1 MLLDKIKPQRG
12 MEVVKI
18 KQPGEDKIERL
29 RKHRA
34 LIRNRL
40 VQLSARAPWL
50 DDFIA
55 EVTLFPC
62 APFDDQV
69 DAMTQYLSW
78 ITTNPKPQKRPAMAI
93 IQGVDSQG
101 RPINPAANVQ
111 GTQAPGIA
119 VQHGSRMTPNAPF
132 PQVKTWVRY

>member
-1 MLLDKIKPQRG
+1 

-29 RKHRA
+29 RKHRK

-40 VQLSARAPWL
+40 VQLSAGAPWL

-78 ITTNPKPQKRPAMAI
+78 ITTNPKPQKRPPMAI
-93 IQGVDSQG
+93 IQEVDSQG
-101 RPINPAANVQ
+101 RPIHPAANVQ
-111 GTQAPGIA
+111 GTQAKGC
-119 VQHGSRMTPNAPF
+119 VVLGRSQQTFNTPFRLPIVT
-132 PQVKTWVRY
+132 VKY